1 MPCRPVELCSLSCN
15 HHAMAATTLGDIERI
30 TSCALWRSTRAR
42 PIGSSGAGVG
52 AGLHY
57 PKAVTTA
64 GGSADAPLVYRP
76 SLGPPKVRGEVWTTQ
91 REELWRRLSSTQ
103 RGGGPRLRREQ
114 VPLDF
119 ARNTQLSSTPP
130 PPRSVSSLHMDPAA
144 GVFPSSECALCSLP
158 QSILSLT
165 SPPQQLAR
173 AVGAFSSP
181 ISFLDSPHLGAPIP
195 TAPPILR
202 PGVPAHG
209 GTSICWPT
217 AHSAVSP
224 YVSGRLDFGYSERPA
239 TTLPVYETQP
249 QPQRGVFASPS
260 AAPRG
265 AAGAPSPYAASFTTM
280 SL

>member
-103 RGGGPRLRREQ
+103 RGGGPAPSRTSAPRLRAKHTA
-114 VPLDF
+114 LF
-119 ARNTQLSSTPP
+119 
-130 PPRSVSSLHMDPAA
+130 H
-144 GVFPSSECALCSLP
+144 PSSPSLCLFPTHGPCCWRVSFFRMCAL
-158 QSILSLT
+158 
-165 SPPQQLAR
+165 LAA
-173 AVGAFSSP
+173 AVDPFIDIA
-181 ISFLDSPHLGAPIP
+181 
-195 TAPPILR
+195 
-202 PGVPAHG
+202 
-209 GTSICWPT
+209 
-217 AHSAVSP
+217 SA
-224 YVSGRLDFGYSERPA
+224 
-239 TTLPVYETQP
+239 
-249 QPQRGVFASPS
+249 
-260 AAPRG
+260 
-265 AAGAPSPYAASFTTM
+265 AAGARSGRVLESHLFPGFSTPRRTDTYGAADTPSRGTSTRRYLDLLAYG
-280 SL
+280 SLSRQSLCERKARLWLL